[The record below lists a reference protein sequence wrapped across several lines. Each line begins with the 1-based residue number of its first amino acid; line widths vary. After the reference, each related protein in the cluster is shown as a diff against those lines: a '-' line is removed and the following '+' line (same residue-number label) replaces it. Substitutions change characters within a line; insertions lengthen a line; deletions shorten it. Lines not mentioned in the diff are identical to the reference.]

1 MRRILL
7 TLLLLAG
14 CSPAPPAA
22 TSTPTGPA
30 TPVVVNEAQPGE
42 RFDLEAALPKTGT
55 VLVEYYSLNCPPCLQ
70 MAPLLE
76 RLAQTKPELA
86 IRKVNIDRKGA
97 AGIDFQSP
105 VAQQYGIDSVPR
117 FAVYENGAK
126 KMEGPAAKDQVR
138 TWMRETGVAQ

>member
-1 MRRILL
+1 MRHLL
-7 TLLLLAG
+7 FTLLLLAG

-22 TSTPTGPA
+22 NPTPTAPA

-55 VLVEYYSLNCPPCLQ
+55 VLVEYYSVNCPPCVQ

-76 RLAQTKPELA
+76 RLAQARPELA
-86 IRKVNIDRKGA
+86 IRKVNIDRQGA

-105 VAQQYGIDSVPR
+105 LAQQYRIESVPY

-126 KMEGPAAKDQVR
+126 KLEGPGAKDQVR
-138 TWMRETGVAQ
+138 AWMRETGVAQ